1 MTTTHPETEAAR
13 RRPIDYLA
21 IEQEARRLRAEAFG
35 YAFSTLVRRL
45 RGRPAPKPAQTPDG
59 KLA

>member
-1 MTTTHPETEAAR
+1 MTRPHPEPESQAAL

-21 IEQEARRLRAEAFG
+21 IEKEARRLRAEAFRSAVG
-35 YAFSTLVRRL
+35 ALARRVL
-45 RGRPAPKPAQTPDG
+45 RRPARTPDG